1 MEHNT
6 IKKKTFSFF
15 TYSFCFVQ
23 EKKTVTLPG
32 VRRFSGEQAML
43 PKMAHNG
50 RVRPV
55 NATDERTNT
64 HRRQQIKKQEKQKT
78 EKVIIKE
85 N

>member
-1 MEHNT
+1 M
-6 IKKKTFSFF
+6 
-15 TYSFCFVQ
+15 
-23 EKKTVTLPG
+23 TLPG

-55 NATDERTNT
+55 NATDERTT
-64 HRRQQIKKQEKQKT
+64 HTQTATNKKTRKT
-78 EKVIIKE
+78 KDREKVIIKE